1 MYKVD
6 VIIVTDL
13 VSIVVPVYNEER
25 HLKSCLDSLLNQS
38 YENLEIICVND
49 GSTDNSL
56 NILNEYS
63 NKDSRIEIYT
73 QSNQGLSESRNNGL
87 SKAKGKYVLFVDA
100 DDWIEKDTIKLLYEN
115 ADNNDS
121 ELVLYN
127 AIEEYSDKQRK
138 RIYPLN
144 NTDIDWNNFS
154 FDYKF
159 NKKLVL
165 NTYLVIWT
173 HFFKKSFLD
182 KYNLQFKHK
191 LFEDNLFHI
200 QVMIY
205 AKKISY
211 QPKILYHYR
220 KENQYSLQNN
230 IAGTTESFIFFD
242 ILKDIEEFL
251 VKTDKMDEF
260 NLNYIQ
266 YKLTEL
272 KAKFDLI
279 NPVNKEIMYEK
290 IKDEFI
296 KMNLSILILNQ
307 LPIPIK
313 NFYIEVLCLDFK
325 EFLSNHILLEQLLN
339 GNNEQLDSN
348 VKEFIKNNKMIIE
361 ENNVHLF
368 NAFKENESSIQQLK
382 QSLEFSNEQLTKKEN
397 EIQEYHKLILDKN
410 IQIENL
416 TIFKENVLNSKSWK
430 ITKPLRKIK
439 K

>member
-63 NKDSRIEIYT
+63 NKDSRIKIYT
-73 QSNQGLSESRNNGL
+73 QSNSGASESRNNGL
-87 SKAKGKYVLFVDA
+87 SKSNGKYILFVDG
-100 DDWIEKDTIKLLYEN
+100 DDWIEKDAIKLLYEN
-115 ADNNDS
+115 AENNDS

-127 AIEEYSDKQRK
+127 AIEEYPDKQRK

-144 NTDIDWNNFS
+144 NKDIDWNNFS
-154 FDYKF
+154 FDYNF

-173 HFFKKSFLD
+173 HFFRKSFLD

-205 AKKISY
+205 AKRISY

-230 IAGTTESFIFFD
+230 IAGTTESFVFFD
-242 ILKDIEEFL
+242 ILKEIEEFL
-251 VKTDKMDEF
+251 VKTDKMDELL
-260 NLNYIQ
+260 LNYVQ
-266 YKLTEL
+266 YTIIEL
-272 KAKFDLI
+272 KARFKYI
-279 NPVNKEIMYEK
+279 NPENKEVLYGK

-296 KMNLSILILNQ
+296 KMKLSGTTLNQ
-307 LPIPIK
+307 LPIHIRV
-313 NFYIEVLCLDFK
+313 FYIEVISLDFDDY
-325 EFLSNHILLEQLLN
+325 FDNS
-339 GNNEQLDSN
+339 
-348 VKEFIKNNKMIIE
+348 V
-361 ENNVHLF
+361 
-368 NAFKENESSIQQLK
+368 
-382 QSLEFSNEQLTKKEN
+382 SNENLVVEKSDDELDGIVMEALKNKK
-397 EIQEYHKLILDKN
+397 
-410 IQIENL
+410 
-416 TIFKENVLNSKSWK
+416 
-430 ITKPLRKIK
+430 
-439 K
+439 

>member
-1 MYKVD
+1 M
-6 VIIVTDL
+6 DL
-13 VSIVVPVYNEER
+13 VSIIVPVYNEGK
-25 HLKSCLDSLLNQS
+25 HLTHCLNSLLNQS
-38 YENLEIICVND
+38 YENLEIICVDD

-56 NILNEYS
+56 NTLNEYS
-63 NKDSRIEIYT
+63 NKYSRIIIYT
-73 QSNQGLSESRNNGL
+73 QSHKGISESRNNGL
-87 SKAKGKYVLFVDA
+87 SKANGKYILFVDG

-115 ADNNDS
+115 AENNDS
-121 ELVLYN
+121 DLVLYN
-127 AIEEYSDKQRK
+127 AIEEYPDKQRK

-144 NTDIDWNNFS
+144 NKDIDWNNFS
-154 FDYKF
+154 FDYNF

-200 QVMIY
+200 KVMIY

-251 VKTDKMDEF
+251 VKIDKMEEF

-296 KMNLSILILNQ
+296 KMDLSILILNQ

-439 K
+439 KIEL

>member
-1 MYKVD
+1 M
-6 VIIVTDL
+6 TDL

-49 GSTDNSL
+49 GSTDESSG
-56 NILNEYS
+56 ILKKYS
-63 NKDSRIEIYT
+63 DEDSRVKIYT

-115 ADNNDS
+115 AENNDS

-127 AIEEYSDKQRK
+127 AIEEYPDKQRK

-144 NTDIDWNNFS
+144 NKDIDWNNFS
-154 FDYKF
+154 FDYNF

-173 HFFKKSFLD
+173 HFFRKSFLD

-230 IAGTTESFIFFD
+230 IAGTTESFVFFD
-242 ILKDIEEFL
+242 ILKEIGEFL
-251 VKTDKMDEF
+251 VKTDKMDELR
-260 NLNYIQ
+260 LNYIQ
-266 YKLTEL
+266 YKINEL
-272 KAKFDLI
+272 KARFNFI
-279 NPVNKEIMYEK
+279 NPENKEVLYGK

-296 KMNLSILILNQ
+296 KMNLSGTTLNQ
-307 LPIPIK
+307 LPVHIRC
-313 NFYIEVLCLDFK
+313 FYIEIIYLDFD
-325 EFLSNHILLEQLLN
+325 EYMANDN
-339 GNNEQLDSN
+339 
-348 VKEFIKNNKMIIE
+348 
-361 ENNVHLF
+361 F
-368 NAFKENESSIQQLK
+368 N
-382 QSLEFSNEQLTKKEN
+382 
-397 EIQEYHKLILDKN
+397 
-410 IQIENL
+410 ENL
-416 TIFKENVLNSKSWK
+416 VVDKSDDELDRIVMEALK
-430 ITKPLRKIK
+430 NK

>member
-1 MYKVD
+1 M
-6 VIIVTDL
+6 DL
-13 VSIVVPVYNEER
+13 VSIIVPVYNEGK
-25 HLKSCLDSLLNQS
+25 HLTHCLNSLLNQS
-38 YENLEIICVND
+38 YENLEIICVDD

-63 NKDSRIEIYT
+63 NKDSRIIIYT
-73 QSNQGLSESRNNGL
+73 QSHKGISESRNNGL
-87 SKAKGKYVLFVDA
+87 SKANGKYILFVDG

-115 ADNNDS
+115 AENNDS

-127 AIEEYSDKQRK
+127 AIEEYPDKQRK

-144 NTDIDWNNFS
+144 NKDIDWNNFS
-154 FDYKF
+154 FDYNF

-251 VKTDKMDEF
+251 VKTDKMEEF

-296 KMNLSILILNQ
+296 KMDLSILILNQ

-339 GNNEQLDSN
+339 GNNEQLDPN

-439 K
+439 KIEL

>member
-1 MYKVD
+1 M
-6 VIIVTDL
+6 
-13 VSIVVPVYNEER
+13 
-25 HLKSCLDSLLNQS
+25 
-38 YENLEIICVND
+38 
-49 GSTDNSL
+49 
-56 NILNEYS
+56 
-63 NKDSRIEIYT
+63 
-73 QSNQGLSESRNNGL
+73 
-87 SKAKGKYVLFVDA
+87 
-100 DDWIEKDTIKLLYEN
+100 
-115 ADNNDS
+115 
-121 ELVLYN
+121 
-127 AIEEYSDKQRK
+127 
-138 RIYPLN
+138 
-144 NTDIDWNNFS
+144 
-154 FDYKF
+154 
-159 NKKLVL
+159 
-165 NTYLVIWT
+165 VIWT

-251 VKTDKMDEF
+251 VKTDKMEEF

-296 KMNLSILILNQ
+296 KMDLSILILNQ

-339 GNNEQLDSN
+339 GNNEQLDPN

-439 K
+439 KIEL